1 MDYSRKYF
9 VSLTLNLDK
18 IILNRILTIRK
29 TMSVAEQIKI
39 RREANNWTQEDMAH
53 RLHMSTN
60 NYAKLERGETNLSL
74 HRLEQIAS
82 VFNIDIVEL
91 ISSGEKN
98 VMFLMNDNNT
108 NYYGSSEKQI
118 LENEKLKLIIIH
130 KDEMLTQKDNEIKA
144 LKTLVELLQNNK

>member
-1 MDYSRKYF
+1 
-9 VSLTLNLDK
+9 
-18 IILNRILTIRK
+18 
-29 TMSVAEQIKI
+29 
-39 RREANNWTQEDMAH
+39 MAY

-144 LKTLVELLQNNK
+144 LKMLVELLQNNK

>member
-1 MDYSRKYF
+1 MD
-9 VSLTLNLDK
+9 VT
-18 IILNRILTIRK
+18 
-29 TMSVAEQIKI
+29 EQIKI

-60 NYAKLERGETNLSL
+60 NYAKLERGETKLSL
-74 HRLEQIAS
+74 HRLEQIAN

-98 VMFLMNDNNT
+98 VMFLMNDYNT
-108 NYYGSSEKQI
+108 NYYGSSEKQM
-118 LENEKLKLIIIH
+118 LENEKLKLIIAH
-130 KDEMLTQKDNEIKA
+130 KDEMLSQKDSEIKA